1 MVYDMVRLAL
11 SLLACMCA
19 IFALVRSI
27 HEFIIAK
34 SEKKKR
40 RQSSIAEYKE
50 LQAASSSTYTAQV
63 YKTVQGFSVRL
74 NIELQNRFIPGR
86 SAYET
91 ARSNGNL
98 RSIIFRDAAGLQ
110 KLLDEKAGTGE
121 FIAANKER
129 VDFGQSL
136 GQYVDP
142 VAKTKAMTTVGIIHY
157 TAEGVYIVPAR
168 PLAREDFNG

>member
-27 HEFIIAK
+27 HELIIAK

-40 RQSSIAEYKE
+40 RKSSIAEYKE
-50 LQAASSSTYTAQV
+50 LQAASGSTYTAQV

-110 KLLDEKAGTGE
+110 KLLDEKAG
-121 FIAANKER
+121 R
-129 VDFGQSL
+129 VSSS
-136 GQYVDP
+136 
-142 VAKTKAMTTVGIIHY
+142 
-157 TAEGVYIVPAR
+157 R
-168 PLAREDFNG
+168 PIKREWISAGLWGSMWILSPRQRQ